1 MTDENVKN
9 KKQNTA
15 LKKRLL
21 IVKTKLNNRSNF
33 VKGIKLDLAIN
44 CKELLTM
51 KLHL

>member
-9 KKQNTA
+9 KKQNTV
-15 LKKRLL
+15 LKKRLS

-33 VKGIKLDLAIN
+33 VKDINLDLTIN